1 MGLGRSAG
9 TALFAFSTLLLF
21 LSARELFSPRAEVFR
36 ESFELAPLSY
46 RSISIPNI
54 WGGSYKLRVRST
66 GGADLWKRDYC
77 RRIEGLAASRIT
89 YHEYPPGSS
98 YEAIPKERNSAPAQA
113 QLAERLELGYV
124 IGHETGKQ
132 TKDKVMIR

>member
-1 MGLGRSAG
+1 
-9 TALFAFSTLLLF
+9 
-21 LSARELFSPRAEVFR
+21 
-36 ESFELAPLSY
+36 
-46 RSISIPNI
+46 
-54 WGGSYKLRVRST
+54 VRST

-98 YEAIPKERNSAPAQA
+98 YEAIPKECNSAPAQA

-132 TKDKVMIR
+132 TKERLRSAESHSYISCENVTQPYEHTAPYSSFLQTVFVT